1 MRTSR
6 TMNMILKILR
16 ATFGLL
22 FVSLDSLATS
32 ESTMTRGPRFLE
44 GHPDVVEFTNTSGV
58 VIHCRADGQPPPI
71 VQWMVENRNVVRK
84 GKLQE
89 ITSDGSLVFK
99 PFHANDYRSNVHS
112 AKYKC
117 VVTNVVGIIRSK
129 DIQVRAVIVKHFE
142 VQVYNE
148 YVIRGNSAVLKCHV
162 PSHVRD
168 IVTVTSWIQ
177 DESIEI
183 TSSTLQGGKYSILP
197 TGGLLIRDVTEKDE
211 RKVYRCQ
218 VYNRLTSESKIS
230 SKSGRIIL
238 TDVHS
243 PISPRLIHSLQ
254 AVQGQ
259 KGESL
264 SLPCIAQGNP
274 VPHYQWYRL
283 HGRDKIPLF
292 SGYRFIQHSELLVL
306 EHLSLEDNGTYI
318 CVANNSV
325 GKVEAQTIVFVSAPF
340 KVDLHPHVLTANY
353 GDLITFG
360 CSVSPPTNTAKTL
373 VWFKDG
379 HPLSANTRIMI
390 LDKGILNIHSAQRE
404 DKGMYQC
411 IVTSGRVSRQDT
423 AELVLREQHP
433 RFHFTFESTVVQPG
447 STISMKCSASGI
459 PLPQITWTRDGVMV
473 PEVYLTRIGDYVSN
487 RNTVNSYV
495 NISSVSSSDGGIYSC
510 TAENIVGRV
519 TYSARLDVYGPPYIR
534 PMDNITVLA
543 GRSATVQCPFSGFPL
558 KKVFWGKGEKRLPYN
573 HRQRPF
579 PNGTFMLEDIEH
591 QDFGWYSCVATDGQG
606 RKAKKELWIDVATPP
621 VVEPL
626 KVSSYLSEGERASVM
641 CVVSAGDL
649 PISIHWKKDG
659 MSLPLDLEASVV
671 LANNYTSILSFP
683 VVRHEHRGNYSCV
696 ASNPVASHNV
706 TAALDVKVPPK
717 WKHKPVHQ
725 ASVVGHKVLFNCQ
738 AEGFPSPVAR
748 WKKAFGNHGEFRV
761 VISNANIQILEN
773 GSLVIQE
780 VTPEDSGSYMCQLTN
795 GVGSGLSTTI
805 DLSIHIAV
813 HTEQKFKVYT
823 VKEGDSITL
832 ECRARGEN
840 PIQVTWTMDQVPF
853 HPTSNP
859 RYIFKETIEPEG
871 KVSMIKII
879 SISRKESGLFVCD
892 VENAYGKDETRF
904 QVVVQE
910 RPDPPKDLKVK
921 DKSSRTVSVIWV
933 PPFNGN
939 SPITKYLL
947 ETKSEDGFWNG
958 DSDVIAMEAF
968 RTEYTIQDL
977 LPSSAYQIRMRANN
991 NLGTSDYTDVIT
1003 VTTDDEPPG
1012 ERPREVTVSAR
1023 GSRSVYVTWKQ
1034 PHQKEKRFNI
1044 VGYYVGYRVQHDDP
1058 TLPFKTVEI
1067 RNHQTHECE
1076 IGNLESSTKYEVV
1089 VQAFNEEGAGPT
1101 SKPVVVETFEF
1112 DPPLAPTLQLLS
1124 TTSSSIHLAW
1134 DRPRNENPVDE
1145 YSLYHKEEMSEWKQ
1159 IKLPGNIQRHVFHDL
1174 GCGRKYEFY
1183 MDAQNSA
1190 GRGRPSEVIA
1200 VKTDGSAP
1208 QAPDKH
1214 RLLAVNA
1221 TSVTVLLSAWRNGGC
1236 PLLYFTVQYKPLE
1249 STEWILLSNNIPP
1262 EQTSLTIPDLSPATW
1277 YTMLI
1282 TSSNEAGNA
1291 EAEYVFATL
1300 TSSGATVSPHYSAS
1314 SYTNDLYRQLK
1325 IIIPVICTTVV
1336 LVLVVT
1342 VACVILIRRRQGNP
1356 PNCTYSTAMR
1366 DSDPGK
1372 TETGEAVPMTVWDKR
1387 NQSDLRL
1394 HHSRDQLYFPSPYA
1408 TSRLSVYSG
1417 EGDVEGGGT
1426 PSWNSQSDPRLRH
1439 SREQLP
1445 YPNTYAPSGT
1455 SVNSDDL
1462 QTDRGINFSWGQL
1475 TSESGFHTYDI
1486 PIRRKLVSQN
1496 QSFKEEQDHSKAKNK
1511 GQHVYLNPVGIA
1523 SRSSKDVGIDF
1534 TNDLATRESYTPP
1547 EPVSTGS
1554 GTERY
1559 YDQIKRPRHHLSRS
1573 LQKKFSDGRIGDNSQ
1588 QKIDTGDER
1597 CDFSDAECDRY

>member
-1 MRTSR
+1 MIA
-6 TMNMILKILR
+6 ILKILG
-16 ATFGLL
+16 ATFGL
-22 FVSLDSLATS
+22 FFMSSDSLATS
-32 ESTMTRGPRFLE
+32 ELTTTRGPRFLE
-44 GHPDVVEFTNTSGV
+44 DHPDVVEFTNTSGV
-58 VIHCRADGQPPPI
+58 VIPCRADGQPPPI
-71 VQWMVENRNVVRK
+71 VQWMIGNRNVVRK

-89 ITSDGSLVFK
+89 VSSDGSLVFK
-99 PFHANDYRSNVHS
+99 PFHANDYLSDVHS

-117 VVTNVVGIIRSK
+117 MVTNVAGTIRSK
-129 DIQVRAVIVKHFE
+129 DIRVRAVIVRHFE

-177 DESIEI
+177 DESIQI
-183 TSSTLQGGKYSILP
+183 TSSTLQGGKYSVLP
-197 TGGLLIRDVTEKDE
+197 TGSLLIRDVTEKDE

-218 VYNRLTSESKIS
+218 VYNRLTSESKVS

-254 AVQGQ
+254 TVQGQ
-259 KGESL
+259 KGEVL
-264 SLPCIAQGNP
+264 SLPCVAQGNP
-274 VPHYQWYRL
+274 APYYQWYRL

-292 SGYRFIQHSELLVL
+292 PGYRFIQHSELLVL
-306 EHLSLEDNGTYI
+306 EHLSLEDNGTYV

-340 KVDLHPHVLTANY
+340 KVDLHPHVLTANF
-353 GDLITFG
+353 GDLVTFG
-360 CSVSPPTNTAKTL
+360 CSVSPTTNTARTL
-373 VWFKDG
+373 IWFKDG

-390 LDKGILNIHSAQRE
+390 LDKGILNIHSVQRE

-411 IVTSGRVSRQDT
+411 MVTSDRVSSQDT
-423 AELVLREQHP
+423 AELVVREQHP

-495 NISSVSSSDGGIYSC
+495 NISSVSGSDGGIYSC

-558 KKVFWGKGEKRLPYN
+558 KEVFWEKDEKRLPYN

-579 PNGTFMLEDIEH
+579 PNGTFILEDIQH
-591 QDFGWYSCVATDGQG
+591 QDFGWYACGATDGQG
-606 RKAKKELWIDVATPP
+606 RKARQELWINVATPP

-626 KVSSYLSEGERASVM
+626 KVSNYLSEGERASVM

-659 MSLPLDLEASVV
+659 MSLPSDLEASVV
-671 LANNYTSILSFP
+671 MANNYTSILSFP

-696 ASNPVASHNV
+696 ASNPVASNNF

-725 ASVVGHKVLFNCQ
+725 ASVVGHKVVFNCQ

-748 WKKAFGNHGEFRV
+748 WKKVIGNDGEFRV

-780 VTPEDSGSYMCQLTN
+780 ATPEDSGSYMCQLTN
-795 GVGSGLSTTI
+795 GVGSGLSTVI
-805 DLSIHIAV
+805 DLSVHVAV

-823 VKEGDSITL
+823 VKEGDSVTL

-840 PIQVTWTMDQVPF
+840 PIEVTWMMDQVPF
-853 HPTSNP
+853 DPTSSP

-871 KVSMIKII
+871 KVSTIKII
-879 SISRKESGLFVCD
+879 SISREESGLFVCD
-892 VENAYGKDETRF
+892 VENDYGKDETGF
-904 QVVVQE
+904 QVVVQ
-910 RPDPPKDLKVK
+910 D
-921 DKSSRTVSVIWV
+921 
-933 PPFNGN
+933 
-939 SPITKYLL
+939 
-947 ETKSEDGFWNG
+947 FWNR

-968 RTEYTIQDL
+968 RTEYTIQGL
-977 LPSSAYQIRMRANN
+977 LPSSAYKVRMRANN
-991 NLGTSDYTDVIT
+991 NLGSSDYSDVIT

-1023 GSRSVYVTWKQ
+1023 GSRSIYVTWKQ

-1076 IGNLESSTKYEVV
+1076 IGNLKSSTKYEVI

-1101 SKPVVVETFEF
+1101 SMPVIVETFEY
-1112 DPPLAPTLQLLS
+1112 DPPRAPTLQILS
-1124 TTSSSIHLAW
+1124 TTSSSIHLTW
-1134 DRPRNENPVDE
+1134 DKPENENPVDE
-1145 YSLYHKEEMSEWKQ
+1145 YSLYHKEEISEWKQ
-1159 IKLPGNIQRHVFHDL
+1159 IKLPGNIQSHVFHDL
-1174 GCGRKYEFY
+1174 RCGRKYEFY
-1183 MDAQNSA
+1183 MEAQNSA
-1190 GRGRPSEVIA
+1190 GRGRPSEVITIT
-1200 VKTDGSAP
+1200 TDGSAP

-1221 TSVTVLLSAWRNGGC
+1221 TSVTVHLSVWRRGGC
-1236 PLLYFTVQYKPLE
+1236 PLLYFSVQYKPLE
-1249 STEWILLSNNIPP
+1249 STEWILLSNNILP
-1262 EQTSLTIPDLSPATW
+1262 EQTSLTIPDLTPATW
-1277 YTMLI
+1277 YTLLI
-1282 TSSNEAGNA
+1282 TSSNEAGNT
-1291 EAEYVFATL
+1291 EEEYVFATL
-1300 TSSGATVSPHYSAS
+1300 TLSGATVSPHYSAS
-1314 SYTNDLYRQLK
+1314 SHTSGLYRQLK
-1325 IIIPVICTTVV
+1325 IIIPVVCTTVV

-1342 VACVILIRRRQGNP
+1342 VACVILLRRRQVNP
-1356 PNCTYSTAMR
+1356 PNCTYSTAIR

-1387 NQSDLRL
+1387 NQSDPRL

-1475 TSESGFHTYDI
+1475 TSENGFHTYDI
-1486 PIRRKLVSQN
+1486 PIRRKPVSQN
-1496 QSFKEEQDHSKAKNK
+1496 QSFKEEQGHSKVKNK

-1523 SRSSKDVGIDF
+1523 SRSSKDIGIEF
-1534 TNDLATRESYTPP
+1534 TNDLATHESYTPP
-1547 EPVSTGS
+1547 ETVSTGS
-1554 GTERY
+1554 GTERH
-1559 YDQIKRPRHHLSRS
+1559 YDQIKRPKHHLSRS
-1573 LQKKFSDGRIGDNSQ
+1573 LQKKFSDGRTGENGQ
-1588 QKIDTGDER
+1588 RKIDTGEER
-1597 CDFSDAECDRY
+1597 CDFSDAECDRYWSRVYLGQES

>member
-1 MRTSR
+1 MIA
-6 TMNMILKILR
+6 ILKILG
-16 ATFGLL
+16 ATFGL
-22 FVSLDSLATS
+22 FFMSSDSLATS
-32 ESTMTRGPRFLE
+32 ELTTTRGPRFLE
-44 GHPDVVEFTNTSGV
+44 DHPDVVEFTNTSGV
-58 VIHCRADGQPPPI
+58 VIPCRADGQPPPI
-71 VQWMVENRNVVRK
+71 VQWMIGNRNVVRK

-89 ITSDGSLVFK
+89 VSSDGSLVFK
-99 PFHANDYRSNVHS
+99 PFHANDYLSDVHS

-117 VVTNVVGIIRSK
+117 MVTNVAGTIRSK
-129 DIQVRAVIVKHFE
+129 DIRVRAVIVRHFE

-177 DESIEI
+177 DESIQI
-183 TSSTLQGGKYSILP
+183 TSSTLQGGKYSVLP
-197 TGGLLIRDVTEKDE
+197 TGSLLIRDVTEKDE

-218 VYNRLTSESKIS
+218 VYNRLTSESKVS

-254 AVQGQ
+254 TVQGQ
-259 KGESL
+259 KGEVL
-264 SLPCIAQGNP
+264 SLPCVAQGNP
-274 VPHYQWYRL
+274 APYYQWYRL

-292 SGYRFIQHSELLVL
+292 PGYRFIQHSELLVL
-306 EHLSLEDNGTYI
+306 EHLSLEDNGTYV

-340 KVDLHPHVLTANY
+340 KVDLHPHVLTANF
-353 GDLITFG
+353 GDLVTFG
-360 CSVSPPTNTAKTL
+360 CSVSPTTNTARTL
-373 VWFKDG
+373 IWFKDG

-390 LDKGILNIHSAQRE
+390 LDKGILNIHSVQRE

-411 IVTSGRVSRQDT
+411 MVTSDRVSSQDT
-423 AELVLREQHP
+423 AELV
-433 RFHFTFESTVVQPG
+433 V
-447 STISMKCSASGI
+447 
-459 PLPQITWTRDGVMV
+459 RD
-473 PEVYLTRIGDYVSN
+473 
-487 RNTVNSYV
+487 
-495 NISSVSSSDGGIYSC
+495 
-510 TAENIVGRV
+510 
-519 TYSARLDVYGPPYIR
+519 
-534 PMDNITVLA
+534 
-543 GRSATVQCPFSGFPL
+543 
-558 KKVFWGKGEKRLPYN
+558 EKRLPYN

-579 PNGTFMLEDIEH
+579 PNGTFILEDIQH
-591 QDFGWYSCVATDGQG
+591 QDFGWYACGATDGQG
-606 RKAKKELWIDVATPP
+606 RKARQELWINVATPP

-626 KVSSYLSEGERASVM
+626 KVSNYLSEGERASVM

-659 MSLPLDLEASVV
+659 MSLPSDLEASVV
-671 LANNYTSILSFP
+671 MANNYTSILSFP

-696 ASNPVASHNV
+696 ASNPVASNNF

-725 ASVVGHKVLFNCQ
+725 ASVVGHKVVFNCQ

-748 WKKAFGNHGEFRV
+748 WKKVIGNDGEFRV

-780 VTPEDSGSYMCQLTN
+780 ATPEDSGSYMCQLTN
-795 GVGSGLSTTI
+795 GVGSGLSTVI
-805 DLSIHIAV
+805 DLSVHVAV

-823 VKEGDSITL
+823 VKEGDSVTL

-840 PIQVTWTMDQVPF
+840 PIEVTWMMDQVPF
-853 HPTSNP
+853 DPTSSP

-871 KVSMIKII
+871 KVSTIKII
-879 SISRKESGLFVCD
+879 SISREESGLFVCD
-892 VENAYGKDETRF
+892 VENDYGKDETGF

-921 DKSSRTVSVIWV
+921 DKSSRTVSIIWAS
-933 PPFNGN
+933 PFNGN

-947 ETKSEDGFWNG
+947 EIKSADDFWNR

-968 RTEYTIQDL
+968 RTEYTIQGL
-977 LPSSAYQIRMRANN
+977 LPSSAYKVRMRANN
-991 NLGTSDYTDVIT
+991 NLGSSDYSDVIT

-1023 GSRSVYVTWKQ
+1023 GSRSIYVTWKQ

-1076 IGNLESSTKYEVV
+1076 IGNLKSSTKYEVI

-1101 SKPVVVETFEF
+1101 SMPVIVETFEY
-1112 DPPLAPTLQLLS
+1112 DPPRAPTLQILS
-1124 TTSSSIHLAW
+1124 TTSSSIHLTW
-1134 DRPRNENPVDE
+1134 DKPENENPVDE
-1145 YSLYHKEEMSEWKQ
+1145 YSLYHKEEISEWKQ
-1159 IKLPGNIQRHVFHDL
+1159 IKLPGNIQSHVFHDL
-1174 GCGRKYEFY
+1174 RCGRKYEFY
-1183 MDAQNSA
+1183 MEAQNSA
-1190 GRGRPSEVIA
+1190 GRGRPSEVITIT
-1200 VKTDGSAP
+1200 TDGSAP

-1221 TSVTVLLSAWRNGGC
+1221 TSVTVHLSVWRRGGC
-1236 PLLYFTVQYKPLE
+1236 PLLYFSVQYKPLE
-1249 STEWILLSNNIPP
+1249 STEWILLSNNILP
-1262 EQTSLTIPDLSPATW
+1262 EQTSLTIPDLTPATW
-1277 YTMLI
+1277 YTLLI
-1282 TSSNEAGNA
+1282 TSSNEAGNT
-1291 EAEYVFATL
+1291 EEEYVFATL
-1300 TSSGATVSPHYSAS
+1300 TLSGATVSPHYSAS
-1314 SYTNDLYRQLK
+1314 SHTSGLYRQLK
-1325 IIIPVICTTVV
+1325 IIIPVVCTTVV

-1342 VACVILIRRRQGNP
+1342 VACVILLRRRQVNP
-1356 PNCTYSTAMR
+1356 PNCTYSTAIR

-1387 NQSDLRL
+1387 NQSDPRL

-1475 TSESGFHTYDI
+1475 TSENGFHTYDI
-1486 PIRRKLVSQN
+1486 PIRRKPVSQN
-1496 QSFKEEQDHSKAKNK
+1496 QSFKEEQGHSKVKNK

-1523 SRSSKDVGIDF
+1523 SRSSKDIGIEF
-1534 TNDLATRESYTPP
+1534 TNDLATHESYTPP
-1547 EPVSTGS
+1547 ETVSTGS
-1554 GTERY
+1554 GTERH
-1559 YDQIKRPRHHLSRS
+1559 YDQIKRPKHHLSRS
-1573 LQKKFSDGRIGDNSQ
+1573 LQKKFSDGRTGENGQ
-1588 QKIDTGDER
+1588 RKIDTGEER
-1597 CDFSDAECDRY
+1597 CDFSDAECDRYWSRVYLGQES

>member
-1 MRTSR
+1 MFYCRQEG
-6 TMNMILKILR
+6 IFK
-16 ATFGLL
+16 
-22 FVSLDSLATS
+22 VKHSLATS
-32 ESTMTRGPRFLE
+32 ELTTTRGPRFLE
-44 GHPDVVEFTNTSGV
+44 DHPDVVEFTNTSGV
-58 VIHCRADGQPPPI
+58 VIPCRADGQPPPI
-71 VQWMVENRNVVRK
+71 VQWMIGNRNVVRK

-89 ITSDGSLVFK
+89 VSSDGSLVFK
-99 PFHANDYRSNVHS
+99 PFHANDYLSDVHS

-117 VVTNVVGIIRSK
+117 MVTNVAGTIRSK
-129 DIQVRAVIVKHFE
+129 DIRVRAVIVRHFE

-177 DESIEI
+177 DES
-183 TSSTLQGGKYSILP
+183 KYSVLP
-197 TGGLLIRDVTEKDE
+197 TGSLLIRDVTEKDE

-218 VYNRLTSESKIS
+218 VYNRLTSESKVS

-254 AVQGQ
+254 TVQGQ
-259 KGESL
+259 KGEVL
-264 SLPCIAQGNP
+264 SLPCVAQGNP
-274 VPHYQWYRL
+274 APYYQWYRL

-292 SGYRFIQHSELLVL
+292 PGYRFIQHSELLVL
-306 EHLSLEDNGTYI
+306 EHLSLEDNGTYV

-340 KVDLHPHVLTANY
+340 KVDLHPHVLTANF
-353 GDLITFG
+353 GDLVTFG
-360 CSVSPPTNTAKTL
+360 CSVSPTTNTARTL
-373 VWFKDG
+373 IWFKDG

-390 LDKGILNIHSAQRE
+390 LDKGILNIHSVQRE

-411 IVTSGRVSRQDT
+411 MVTSDRVSSQDT
-423 AELVLREQHP
+423 AELVVREQHP

-495 NISSVSSSDGGIYSC
+495 NISSVSGSDGGIYSC

-558 KKVFWGKGEKRLPYN
+558 KEVFWEKDEKRLPYN

-579 PNGTFMLEDIEH
+579 PNGTFILEDIQH
-591 QDFGWYSCVATDGQG
+591 QDFGWYACGATDGQG
-606 RKAKKELWIDVATPP
+606 RKARQELWINVATPP

-626 KVSSYLSEGERASVM
+626 KVSNYLSEGERASVM

-659 MSLPLDLEASVV
+659 MSLPSDLEASVV
-671 LANNYTSILSFP
+671 MANNYTSILSFP

-696 ASNPVASHNV
+696 ASNPVASNNF

-725 ASVVGHKVLFNCQ
+725 ASVVGHKVVFNCQ

-748 WKKAFGNHGEFRV
+748 WKKVIGNDGEFRV

-780 VTPEDSGSYMCQLTN
+780 ATPEDSGSYMCQLTN
-795 GVGSGLSTTI
+795 GVGSGLSTVI
-805 DLSIHIAV
+805 DLSVHVAV

-823 VKEGDSITL
+823 VKEGDSVTL

-840 PIQVTWTMDQVPF
+840 PIEVTWMMDQVPF
-853 HPTSNP
+853 DPTSSP

-871 KVSMIKII
+871 KVSTIKII
-879 SISRKESGLFVCD
+879 SISREESGLFVCD
-892 VENAYGKDETRF
+892 VENDYGKDETGF

-921 DKSSRTVSVIWV
+921 DKSSRTVSIIWAS
-933 PPFNGN
+933 PFNGN

-947 ETKSEDGFWNG
+947 EIKSADDFWNR

-968 RTEYTIQDL
+968 RTEYTIQGL
-977 LPSSAYQIRMRANN
+977 LPSSAYKVRMRANN
-991 NLGTSDYTDVIT
+991 NLGSSDYSDVIT

-1023 GSRSVYVTWKQ
+1023 GSRSIYVTWKQ

-1076 IGNLESSTKYEVV
+1076 IGNLKSSTKYEVI

-1101 SKPVVVETFEF
+1101 SMPVIVETFEY
-1112 DPPLAPTLQLLS
+1112 DPPRAPTLQILS
-1124 TTSSSIHLAW
+1124 TTSSSIHLTW
-1134 DRPRNENPVDE
+1134 DKPENENPVDA
-1145 YSLYHKEEMSEWKQ
+1145 
-1159 IKLPGNIQRHVFHDL
+1159 I
-1174 GCGRKYEFY
+1174 
-1183 MDAQNSA
+1183 
-1190 GRGRPSEVIA
+1190 
-1200 VKTDGSAP
+1200 
-1208 QAPDKH
+1208 
-1214 RLLAVNA
+1214 
-1221 TSVTVLLSAWRNGGC
+1221 
-1236 PLLYFTVQYKPLE
+1236 
-1249 STEWILLSNNIPP
+1249 
-1262 EQTSLTIPDLSPATW
+1262 
-1277 YTMLI
+1277 
-1282 TSSNEAGNA
+1282 
-1291 EAEYVFATL
+1291 
-1300 TSSGATVSPHYSAS
+1300 
-1314 SYTNDLYRQLK
+1314 
-1325 IIIPVICTTVV
+1325 
-1336 LVLVVT
+1336 
-1342 VACVILIRRRQGNP
+1342 
-1356 PNCTYSTAMR
+1356 R

-1387 NQSDLRL
+1387 NQSDPRL

-1475 TSESGFHTYDI
+1475 TSENGFHTYDI
-1486 PIRRKLVSQN
+1486 PIRRKPWESHLVLQRTLGLNSPMIWQLMKAIRLLKQYPLVLEQKDITIKSN
-1496 QSFKEEQDHSKAKNK
+1496 DQSTICREVFK
-1511 GQHVYLNPVGIA
+1511 
-1523 SRSSKDVGIDF
+1523 RS
-1534 TNDLATRESYTPP
+1534 E
-1547 EPVSTGS
+1547 
-1554 GTERY
+1554 
-1559 YDQIKRPRHHLSRS
+1559 
-1573 LQKKFSDGRIGDNSQ
+1573 
-1588 QKIDTGDER
+1588 
-1597 CDFSDAECDRY
+1597 